1 MIPVLVLGLIAAAV
15 EGTGVVAAG
24 DYIQKHYLAQDYS
37 KEIDTEQARIDAERL
52 GKGFQ
57 VGGTIKPG
65 EYNYGYALVAIA
77 NHVANLDGVA
87 PDEKHTVSLLYGRY
101 AAEHPSK
108 AADTFK
114 VILASVAKD
123 NLSFEELSKAYL
135 SKLSQADLDKM
146 DNVVKRVIAADNQY
160 SDAEKAFMKK
170 DWEPYLAS
178 RKAAQ

>member
-1 MIPVLVLGLIAAAV
+1 M
-15 EGTGVVAAG
+15 
-24 DYIQKHYLAQDYS
+24 
-37 KEIDTEQARIDAERL
+37 
-52 GKGFQ
+52 
-57 VGGTIKPG
+57 
-65 EYNYGYALVAIA
+65 
-77 NHVANLDGVA
+77 
-87 PDEKHTVSLLYGRY
+87 
-101 AAEHPSK
+101 
-108 AADTFK
+108 
-114 VILASVAKD
+114 ILASVAKD